1 MADAPVATL
10 VFSGSC
16 PDCGERRMVLPP
28 PLPAVG
34 DDFDWRTRDYDS
46 FRRFMLEE
54 LFARFPERDRWTDG
68 DLEVVIV
75 EALAAVLDQ
84 LSDMADRIAAEAYLE
99 TARRPESVRR
109 LLKLIGYDALQL
121 ARHRGVGPFTEGPI
135 EDDARAVQRFE
146 QYWLDNPTIMDAA
159 RNTGPRTI
167 HRQRRMVSTDDYA
180 TRLEEHPLV
189 LRAHGWSL
197 WTGSWHTVRVA
208 IIAWGGRPIDAA
220 GNDPMPAG
228 SDYPPDLQAEVRDF
242 HKSRGLRWPADEDE
256 DAFWSGNPAIR
267 TLLRPYVDAYR
278 MTGQEVLLEN
288 AAPAPITMAL
298 SILVGDRFFR
308 SEVRR
313 AVEDALSTR
322 PGGFFEP
329 GRLRFGED
337 LYAADVFQAV
347 MAIEGVENV
356 CLNRF
361 KRVGSQFA
369 DETGR
374 AVITLDGLEIAVCE
388 NDPRRPDRGFYR
400 IELHGG
406 RAG

>member
-1 MADAPVATL
+1 
-10 VFSGSC
+10 
-16 PDCGERRMVLPP
+16 
-28 PLPAVG
+28 
-34 DDFDWRTRDYDS
+34 
-46 FRRFMLEE
+46 
-54 LFARFPERDRWTDG
+54 
-68 DLEVVIV
+68 
-75 EALAAVLDQ
+75 
-84 LSDMADRIAAEAYLE
+84 
-99 TARRPESVRR
+99 
-109 LLKLIGYDALQL
+109 
-121 ARHRGVGPFTEGPI
+121 
-135 EDDARAVQRFE
+135 
-146 QYWLDNPTIMDAA
+146 
-159 RNTGPRTI
+159 
-167 HRQRRMVSTDDYA
+167 
-180 TRLEEHPLV
+180 
-189 LRAHGWSL
+189 
-197 WTGSWHTVRVA
+197 
-208 IIAWGGRPIDAA
+208 
-220 GNDPMPAG
+220 MPAG

>member
-1 MADAPVATL
+1 MADAPVANL

-68 DLEVVIV
+68 DIEVVIV

-109 LLKLIGYDALQL
+109 LLKFIGYDAFQL
-121 ARHRGVGPFTEGPI
+121 ARNRGVGPFAAGDIT
-135 EDDARAVQRFE
+135 DDPEAIRRFD
-146 QYWLDNPTIMDAA
+146 QYWLDNPTVMDVA

-167 HRQRRMVSTDDYA
+167 HRQRRMVSTGDYA
-180 TRLEEHPLV
+180 TRLDEHPLV
-189 LRAHGWSL
+189 LRANAWST

-208 IIAWGGRPIDAA
+208 IIAWGGRLIDAA
-220 GNDPMPAG
+220 GTDPTPAG
-228 SDYPPDLQAEVRDF
+228 SDYPPDIRAEVRDF
-242 HKSRGLRWPADEDE
+242 HKSRGLPWPDPTDE
-256 DAFWSGNPAIR
+256 DAFWQSNPAIR
-267 TLLRPYVDAYR
+267 TLLRPYVDGYR
-278 MTGQEVLLEN
+278 MTGQEVLLED
-288 AAPAPITMAL
+288 AVPAPITIAL
-298 SILVGDRFFR
+298 SILVAERYFR

-313 AVEDALSTR
+313 AVQDALSTR

-347 MAIEGVENV
+347 MAVEGVDNV

-369 DETGR
+369 DQTER
-374 AVITLDGLEIAVCE
+374 AVIVFDGLEIAVCE

-400 IELHGG
+400 LELHGG